1 MIRLPREGVPNKK
14 EVLDMFFCPYGT
26 VIKREEDLKQFVS
39 RRNKPEVK
47 VERFTPSGKDRYCT
61 IVEIATTAFSGIR
74 YDEYFIA
81 VQKVDDGFEVVKVR
95 KMRSA

>member
-1 MIRLPREGVPNKK
+1 ML
-14 EVLDMFFCPYGT
+14 FCPYGT
-26 VIKREEDLKQFVS
+26 VIKREEDLKRFVS

-61 IVEIATTAFSGIR
+61 KVEIVTTAFSVIR
-74 YDEYFIA
+74 YEKYFVA
-81 VQKVDDGFEVVKVR
+81 VQKVDDGFEVVNVR